1 MKYYYARVSTKEQ
14 NLDRQLDAAER
25 LGAEKVYA
33 DKASGKNLSR
43 EEYQKMKKALKPGD
57 EVYFHEL
64 SRLGRNFTDIRNEI
78 QWFDEHGVRWHSE
91 DIPTTMV
98 DFQGQEWVLK
108 MINDLMITVF
118 GNLAEQERLMMLQRQ
133 REGIDAMPVV
143 NGKKWSK
150 KTGKYMGRPEK
161 EISDFAEIFQRQKM
175 GEFSVLEGCE
185 MLGISRAT
193 WFNKA
198 RKVV

>member
-14 NLDRQLDAAER
+14 NLDRQLEAAKR
-25 LGAEKVYA
+25 LGAERVYA

-43 EEYQKMKKALKPGD
+43 EEYQRMKRELRAGD

-78 QWFDEHGVRWHSE
+78 QWFDEHGIRWHSE

-118 GNLAEQERLMMLQRQ
+118 GNLAEQERLIMLQRQ
-133 REGIDAMPVV
+133 REGIDAMPLV
-143 NGKKWSK
+143 NGKKYSK
-150 KTGKYMGRPEK
+150 KTGRCMGRPEK
-161 EISDFAEIFQRQKM
+161 EITGFEKIFAEQKM
-175 GEFSVLEGCE
+175 GLRTVEECCAE
-185 MLGISRAT
+185 LGISRAT
-193 WFNKA
+193 WYNKA
-198 RKVV
+198 RAV